1 MRIVLDDDWTATV
14 TGDPLRIAPRFDFR
28 DFRVRVVPYA
38 DLTSLYRDPDPEP
51 PATATR
57 RLLSD
62 CLDLLTEPV
71 ADDLVDGEPGAV
83 ARLRAVDEEL
93 RGWREDSR
101 RAAAL
106 RELIARYVEDHG
118 DG

>member
-1 MRIVLDDDWTATV
+1 M
-14 TGDPLRIAPRFDFR
+14 
-28 DFRVRVVPYA
+28 
-38 DLTSLYRDPDPEP
+38 
-51 PATATR
+51 
-57 RLLSD
+57 
-62 CLDLLTEPV
+62 

-93 RGWREDSR
+93 RGRREDRR

-106 RELIARYVEDHG
+106 RELIARYVEDYG